1 MPLGNSRD
9 QDETDELI
17 AVADE
22 DAYNEGVQ
30 AENDRIYEIIGQF
43 ANGFTSG
50 VLNSKVTVF
59 DALMYLKE
67 KIKR

>member
-1 MPLGNSRD
+1 MPLGNTRD
-9 QDETDELI
+9 QEDE
-17 AVADE
+17 E
-22 DAYNEGVQ
+22 DIREVISGTSYNEGLQ

-59 DALMYLKE
+59 DALMFLKE